1 MRPASHPPIGLRIS
15 MQRLLI
21 VSGILLL
28 LLGVLWPW
36 VGRLPIGRLPGD
48 LLIERPGL
56 KVYFP
61 LTTMILVSL
70 VVSAVLWLFRR

>member
-1 MRPASHPPIGLRIS
+1 M
-15 MQRLLI
+15 LL
-21 VSGILLL
+21 V
-28 LLGVLWPW
+28 GVLWPW

-61 LTTMILVSL
+61 LTSMILLSL

>member
-1 MRPASHPPIGLRIS
+1 

-21 VSGILLL
+21 ISGVLLL
-28 LLGVLWPW
+28 LVGVLWPW

-61 LTTMILVSL
+61 LTSMILLSL